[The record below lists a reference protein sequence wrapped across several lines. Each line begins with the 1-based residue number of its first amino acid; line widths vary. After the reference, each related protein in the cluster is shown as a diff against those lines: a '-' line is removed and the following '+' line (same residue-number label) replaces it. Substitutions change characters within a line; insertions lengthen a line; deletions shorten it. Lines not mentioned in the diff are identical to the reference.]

1 MTIALKMF
9 MTMSMLHANHD
20 FWWFWGFDGGDNEKD
35 NESPSCQSSALLGGV
50 LEAKQGGK
58 HPSRSA
64 LGPFQPKILQ
74 RDWPSPIT
82 VANAGLW
89 LVEPALLGERPVSDT
104 GSGNIPQL
112 TRIPGLEQSLKM
124 FWMHLERE
132 TLKNIRAMGTRLNFA
147 IWNNKQTFLH
157 LDILFSSDYT
167 SIFDDRGDDNNCNKM
182 VMIGRCTE
190 FQKMVNLK
198 ATNSLVQGFL
208 IVCQCIWECREYNK
222 KARFRFGGGVFEKPI

>member
-1 MTIALKMF
+1 MALKMF

-157 LDILFSSDYT
+157 LDILFSLDYT

-198 ATNSLVQGFL
+198 AKNSLVQGFL

>member
-1 MTIALKMF
+1 MVLR
-9 MTMSMLHANHD
+9 
-20 FWWFWGFDGGDNEKD
+20 FWWWGQW
-35 NESPSCQSSALLGGV
+35 ESPSCQSSALLGGV

-198 ATNSLVQGFL
+198 AKNSLVQGFL
-208 IVCQCIWECREYNK
+208 IVCQCIWECREYKK